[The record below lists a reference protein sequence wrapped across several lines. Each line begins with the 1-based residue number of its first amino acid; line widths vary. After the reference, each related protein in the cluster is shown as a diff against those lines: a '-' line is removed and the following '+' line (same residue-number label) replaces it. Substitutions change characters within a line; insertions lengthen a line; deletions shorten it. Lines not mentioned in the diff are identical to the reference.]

1 MDGERWLRLK
11 RGGGGG
17 EGAGE
22 EGMRLRK
29 GVKVEEEVWG
39 IRKE

>member
-1 MDGERWLRLK
+1 MDGERCLRLK
-11 RGGGGG
+11 RGGGGSGG
-17 EGAGE
+17 EK

-29 GVKVEEEVWG
+29 GVKVEKEVWG